1 MGLFETLF
9 KRPKTVDSAAYFQ
22 MLNGYSPIFTSAP
35 GSVYEMAVTR
45 AAIHSF
51 ATFCSKLKPEITG
64 SAAAYLKNTLAF
76 RPNPFQDTSKF
87 LYRIATILSV
97 NNTAFIV
104 PIEDKF
110 TGNLTGFYPLLP
122 EFAEFV
128 EVAGEVYVRYRFANG
143 QRAAIELDRVGILTG
158 YQYKSDLIGES
169 NAALKPTMELIHAQ
183 NEGIIKGVKNGASI
197 RFLARLGNM
206 YGPEV
211 IAAERKRFT
220 AENLSSDNESGV
232 LIYDNKFADLKQ
244 VESKPF
250 TVNALQMKA
259 INENVYQYFGTN
271 EAILQ
276 NRYTEDE
283 WTAYYEAKIEPF
295 AIQLSLVM
303 SNMVFSD
310 RELAHGNA
318 IYFTANRLQYASNRT
333 KLDVSTQLFDRGILS
348 RNEIMDIWQLPHV
361 EGGDKRYIRKEYAE
375 VELLHESISEE
386 EGEDGSR

>member
-9 KRPKTVDSAAYFQ
+9 KRPKTVDSAGYFQ

-110 TGNLTGFYPLLP
+110 TGNITGFYPLLP

-128 EVAGEVYVRYRFANG
+128 EVGGEVYVRYRFANG
-143 QRAAIELDRVGILTG
+143 QRAAIELDHVGILTG

-169 NAALKPTMELIHAQ
+169 NTALKPTMELIHAQ

-206 YGPEV
+206 YGPDV

-295 AIQLSLVM
+295 AIQLSLIM
-303 SNMVFSD
+303 SNMIFSD

>member
-1 MGLFETLF
+1 MGLFERIF
-9 KRPKTVDSAAYFQ
+9 GKPKDVQPSGYFLT
-22 MLNGYSPIFTSAP
+22 LNGYSPVFTSAP
-35 GSVYEMAVTR
+35 ESVYEMAVTR

-51 ATFCSKLKPEITG
+51 ATFCSKLKPEVTG
-64 SAAAYLKNTLAF
+64 SAAAHLKNTLAF
-76 RPNPFQDTSKF
+76 RPNPFQDTAKF

-97 NNTAFIV
+97 HNTAFIV
-104 PIEDKF
+104 PIEHPI
-110 TGNLTGFYPLLP
+110 TGQTVGFYPLLP
-122 EFAEFV
+122 QYAEFV
-128 EVAGEVYVRYRFANG
+128 DVRGEAFVRYRFANG
-143 QRAAIELDRVGILTG
+143 RRAAIELDRVGILTG
-158 YQYKSDLIGES
+158 YQYKDELIGES
-169 NAALKPTMELIHAQ
+169 NAALGPTMQLIHAQ

-197 RFLARLGNM
+197 RFLARVGNLFK
-206 YGPEV
+206 PEE

-220 AENLSSDNESGV
+220 AENLGLDNESGV
-232 LIYDNKFADLKQ
+232 LIYDSKFTDLKQ

-283 WTAYYEAKIEPF
+283 WSAYYEAKIEPF

-303 SNMVFSD
+303 CNMIFSE

-375 VELLHESISEE
+375 VELLNERIDAAEV
-386 EGEDGSR
+386 GE

>member
-9 KRPKTVDSAAYFQ
+9 KRPKTVDSAGYFQ

-64 SAAAYLKNTLAF
+64 SAAAYLKNILAF

-110 TGNLTGFYPLLP
+110 TGNITGFYPLLP

-295 AIQLSLVM
+295 AIQLSLIM
-303 SNMVFSD
+303 SNMIFSD